1 MEVESPHYGITV
13 ALDAHV
19 WRNKIVTPAMHAATS
34 IRDVPGE
41 MRAVVR
47 SIVTLP
53 MIATA
58 RKSDGIAQSPLR
70 VASDMKATVP
80 RISGMRAGGTYLR
93 LRRESGRNER
103 PVR

>member
-1 MEVESPHYGITV
+1 MESPSHSTRTSGG
-13 ALDAHV
+13 
-19 WRNKIVTPAMHAATS
+19 NKIVTPAMHAATS

-80 RISGMRAGGTYLR
+80 RISGMRAGALTSGCGGKVDAMKGR
-93 LRRESGRNER
+93 LGE
-103 PVR
+103 VTIT